1 MTVALDTEITPELLL
16 EGVEREITSKIQ
28 TMRKE
33 AGFEVTDRI
42 KVYFNACGN
51 AKKVFESRG
60 DELKKSVLAVELI
73 PADSVSG
80 YAKTWK
86 VGDEEV
92 TIGVERV

>member
-1 MTVALDTEITPELLL
+1 M
-16 EGVEREITSKIQ
+16 
-28 TMRKE
+28 
-33 AGFEVTDRI
+33 
-42 KVYFNACGN
+42 
-51 AKKVFESRG
+51 FESRG